1 MDDGVQVEFWAL
13 FKVSTFTQNNRKV
26 FGKEVQKD
34 YNWGR

>member
-1 MDDGVQVEFWAL
+1 MGDDVQVGFLAL
-13 FKVSTFTQNNRKV
+13 FKVSTYTQNSRKV